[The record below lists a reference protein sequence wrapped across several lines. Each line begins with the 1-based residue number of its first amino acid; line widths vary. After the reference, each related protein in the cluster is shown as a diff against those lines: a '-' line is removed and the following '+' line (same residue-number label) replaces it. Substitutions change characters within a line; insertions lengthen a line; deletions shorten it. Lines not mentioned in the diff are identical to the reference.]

1 MYCPAI
7 IAFVVFNMAAIIVK
21 LHEVVDNYI
30 NNAANRSQATEIS
43 NEILQLSRAVVKK
56 YTLESGRS
64 FKYHLAQP
72 SRMLSRVVVYW
83 HKSVLRKMRRK
94 TCSLRPWTVHFSWNL
109 PLEVFECFKVVAL
122 NAECGGLVK
131 KNTRSVEEI
140 HIKVMEKLKFLFVS
154 LANKYKSSL
163 DGDHIFC
170 KIEQD
175 GSHSRIIVNEDHP
188 AQFKYSK
195 NLEILRVSFRYGYF
209 NRFGVPQHA
218 LA

>member
-1 MYCPAI
+1 
-7 IAFVVFNMAAIIVK
+7 
-21 LHEVVDNYI
+21 
-30 NNAANRSQATEIS
+30 
-43 NEILQLSRAVVKK
+43 
-56 YTLESGRS
+56 
-64 FKYHLAQP
+64 
-72 SRMLSRVVVYW
+72 MLSRVVVYW
-83 HKSVLRKMRRK
+83 HKSVLRKMRHK
-94 TCSLRPWTVHFSWNL
+94 TCFLRPWTAHFSWNL

-154 LANKYKSSL
+154 LTNKYKSSL

-175 GSHSRIIVNEDHP
+175 GSYSRIIVNEDHP